1 MDARDLRT
9 NEEAMRWL
17 LLKLA
22 KDLELS
28 ARVAVSPV
36 VAAAHAAAA
45 DAYRLHAAA
54 IVCEAP

>member
-1 MDARDLRT
+1 MGKERDRA
-9 NEEAMRWL
+9 EDQRWL

-22 KDLELS
+22 KDIELS
-28 ARVAVSPV
+28 ARIASSPV

-45 DAYRLHAAA
+45 DAYRMHAAA